1 MGSGSR
7 RSDGRDEPAS
17 LGDELHA
24 ARMSTGLSLE
34 AVGDAVDMSRE
45 KVRRIERGLAAGAT
59 IGDLTAVAT
68 AVGLDLSVKLYPG
81 GRPLRDIVHVRLLG
95 RFHARIHPSLGWQ
108 PETPVPLPG
117 DRRAWDAMIRGTRF
131 RLGVEAESRL
141 GDLQALERRVALKAR
156 DSRIEQVVL
165 LVADTRHNRD
175 ALRAAGPM
183 LSSFPLSARSIPR
196 SLAVG
201 REPGGSGIVVL

>member
-1 MGSGSR
+1 
-7 RSDGRDEPAS
+7 
-17 LGDELHA
+17 
-24 ARMSTGLSLE
+24 
-34 AVGDAVDMSRE
+34 
-45 KVRRIERGLAAGAT
+45 
-59 IGDLTAVAT
+59 
-68 AVGLDLSVKLYPG
+68 
-81 GRPLRDIVHVRLLG
+81 
-95 RFHARIHPSLGWQ
+95 
-108 PETPVPLPG
+108 
-117 DRRAWDAMIRGTRF
+117 MIRGTRF